1 MAYSGNEISF
11 MDYRKGKSYN
21 DYGAYNYGSAAYE
34 IDFERRKREEQRREL
49 DEERRKKLAAREKS
63 ERRLNILRSAQLIA
77 ASGIFFF
84 GCVLTITAVSSVM
97 EMRYNITELKEE
109 LSTIQNENIVL
120 ASEISDTINL
130 DYIEERAVNEL
141 GMTEPQGYQI
151 KTISVPEQ
159 SYTVQYSESENEMPE
174 VNAELLKEFFFKSDK
189 EME

>member
-1 MAYSGNEISF
+1 M
-11 MDYRKGKSYN
+11 
-21 DYGAYNYGSAAYE
+21 
-34 IDFERRKREEQRREL
+34 
-49 DEERRKKLAAREKS
+49 
-63 ERRLNILRSAQLIA
+63 
-77 ASGIFFF
+77 
-84 GCVLTITAVSSVM
+84 
-97 EMRYNITELKEE
+97 
-109 LSTIQNENIVL
+109 L

-159 SYTVQYSESENEMPE
+159 SYTVQYSESESEMPE